1 MPPTTNTSAPP
12 QEGQQLLLALKQ
24 QLKAQGITYRQVAHT
39 LNLSEASVKRLLNSR
54 DISLS
59 RLETIAALAHCS
71 LSELS
76 ALAKQRQT
84 AITAL
89 TLEQE
94 KVIAEDL
101 PLLMVAISVI
111 SGFQF
116 RDLLEVYDLKE
127 TDLIQKLAQLDR
139 LGLIELLPGNRIRLR
154 VAPNFGWQPA
164 GPIQQFFLQKV
175 VSEFF
180 ASQFNREP
188 EKLLVFNGLC
198 SPTTNQKL
206 QSLMTTFFNE
216 AVALSKEDR
225 PLALVQKHGNT
236 LVLALRQ
243 WQYPA
248 FEAMKPQNA
257 TSPC

>member
-1 MPPTTNTSAPP
+1 MPPKANTTPP
-12 QEGQQLLLALKQ
+12 MRESQQLLLALKQ

-54 DISLS
+54 DISLA
-59 RLETIAALAHCS
+59 RLETIAAMAHCS

-76 ALAKQRQT
+76 TLAKQRQT
-84 AITAL
+84 ALTAL

-116 RDLLEVYDLKE
+116 KDLLEVYALQE

-154 VAPNFGWQPA
+154 VATNFGWQAA

-180 ASQFNREP
+180 ASQFNCDS

-216 AVALSKEDR
+216 AVVLSKEDR
-225 PLALVQKHGNT
+225 PLALKQKHGNT

-248 FEAMKPQNA
+248 FEAMK
-257 TSPC
+257 SPNEKFPN